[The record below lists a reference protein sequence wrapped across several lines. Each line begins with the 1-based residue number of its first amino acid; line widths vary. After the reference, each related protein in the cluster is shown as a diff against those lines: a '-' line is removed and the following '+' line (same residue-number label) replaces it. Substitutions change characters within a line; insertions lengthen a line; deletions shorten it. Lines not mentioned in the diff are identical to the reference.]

1 MRSTFLRLALRRP
14 PDYCAFVMRPSRP
27 SIRGSIRSRLRTVTA
42 LVTIAQLLIVAT
54 APLAERADSDVAAVH
69 VEQAGTSAHHAHGD
83 LCATCVAL
91 HLLWTPPR
99 GPIAAIAT
107 PARSGPEADQP
118 SARSRVGL
126 AELLPRA
133 PPV

>member
-1 MRSTFLRLALRRP
+1 MRRETLFIVGSMHTTCRRRP
-14 PDYCAFVMRPSRP
+14 LRFARTMR
-27 SIRGSIRSRLRTVTA
+27 IITA
-42 LVTIAQLLIVAT
+42 IATMTQLVIVAA

-69 VEQAGTSAHHAHGD
+69 VEPGGTSTHHAHDD

-99 GPIAAIAT
+99 EPLAAFAA
-107 PARSGPEADQP
+107 PARVGPQTNQP
-118 SARSRVGL
+118 SGLRRLGL
-126 AELLPRA
+126 AVLLPRA